1 MDLLALSI
9 LPLLLEE
16 GASTDGRPT
25 PEKELCVD
33 ACGITSRLCL
43 RL

>member
-1 MDLLALSI
+1 MGLLALSM
-9 LPLLLEE
+9 LPLLFGE

-25 PEKELCVD
+25 PEKELRVD
-33 ACGITSRLCL
+33 TCGITSRLCL